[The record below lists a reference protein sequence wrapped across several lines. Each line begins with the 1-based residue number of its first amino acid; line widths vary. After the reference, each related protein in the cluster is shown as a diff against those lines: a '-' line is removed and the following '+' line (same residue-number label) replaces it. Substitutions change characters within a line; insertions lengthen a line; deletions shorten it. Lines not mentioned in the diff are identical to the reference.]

1 MGDCGSLIVG
11 FLLAYQGIKFLNI
24 NPENVQF
31 YNSNNSAIL
40 LLAILSYPLFDLL
53 RVFVVRMMQK
63 KSPFVADS
71 NHIHHRLLRLG
82 LNHKQATF
90 LLFVSNFTLI
100 IITFF
105 TIDLQIN
112 LSLIVVVCFGCL
124 LYLLPF
130 LGVFEEFEE
139 KVIVAEVP
147 NSERNVFSNPNLS
160 SKVSQSEN
168 EVEES
173 VIKLI
178 NLEKSNGFKS
188 VFETQNKNLTSK
200 RVQEIE
206 TWTRKKRVP

>member
-1 MGDCGSLIVG
+1 
-11 FLLAYQGIKFLNI
+11 
-24 NPENVQF
+24 
-31 YNSNNSAIL
+31 
-40 LLAILSYPLFDLL
+40 
-53 RVFVVRMMQK
+53 MMQK

-139 KVIVAEVP
+139 KVIVA
-147 NSERNVFSNPNLS
+147 NSNMAEL
-160 SKVSQSEN
+160 
-168 EVEES
+168 
-173 VIKLI
+173 
-178 NLEKSNGFKS
+178 LE
-188 VFETQNKNLTSK
+188 L
-200 RVQEIE
+200 
-206 TWTRKKRVP
+206 